1 MGVVGGGRLK
11 CDFKA
16 KTWRSDR
23 SRCVRDRGNC
33 QCKGPEA
40 RVCLASSRE
49 ACAAGA
55 EQVGGG
61 ERVGGGDGRKT
72 GLDLARPCG
81 LWRGLRHSPGV
92 RWEPRSVLNRGG
104 VCDLT
109 WVFTGSLGPHSCLRS
124 CTHLCP
130 CSPVCRPESQAG
142 PWDPRIISQ
151 VQILALLSG
160 PPAAGVPG
168 QGPELWGDRGDL
180 TPALPLPP
188 VFLLLPG
195 ASAPAALPAHR
206 G

>member
-1 MGVVGGGRLK
+1 MTLKRRLGGVIH
-11 CDFKA
+11 
-16 KTWRSDR
+16 
-23 SRCVRDRGNC
+23 SRRGRDRGNS
-33 QCKGPEA
+33 QCKGLEA
-40 RVCLASSRE
+40 GLCLACSKTIKE

-55 EQVGGG
+55 EQVGCVCVCRGRGGGGGQGG
-61 ERVGGGDGRKT
+61 ESGKRWWQT

-92 RWEPRSVLNRGG
+92 RWEPWRVLNRGG

-109 WVFTGSLGPHSCLRS
+109 WVFTGSLGPHSCP
-124 CTHLCP
+124 CP
-130 CSPVCRPESQAG
+130 CSPVCRQESQAE